1 MDCGTA
7 ARNLN
12 KRRRIDRR
20 RFSKSVIKRTFG
32 EKKNFLV
39 NILNGI
45 AERRKIKA
53 KARFLN
59 GGRYTVI
66 LENKEKVL
74 IRLFFSSIKVGES
87 FNPSL
92 NLEGNDQKLSIINL
106 QDKVIE
112 ETVEKFVSRVL

>member
-112 ETVEKFVSRVL
+112 ETVEKFVSHVL

>member
-39 NILNGI
+39 NILNDI

-112 ETVEKFVSRVL
+112 ETVEKFVSHVL